1 MIHIASI
8 RERIDAT
15 GQKTYQAQ
23 IRIKGFPPQTR
34 TFATKTDAKRWARQ
48 TEVDIQSGMH
58 IRQSQASSHTFS
70 ELLDKYVK
78 EVLPTKKQDVSVN
91 DAMVAF
97 WRKQIGNY
105 ALSAVSTKLVE
116 EKRDLLASLKSSRK
130 KPRAPATV
138 LKYMMLL
145 SHIFS
150 TAVKLQWCERNPV
163 ESASKPKISNKRVRF
178 LREDDRTSLLQACKT
193 SENEDIYL
201 VVVLAI
207 STGMRKGEIMG
218 MKWEA
223 VTFFEDRSRAKLLLS
238 AEDTKN
244 STQRSAL
251 IASHA
256 YELLH
261 KRRANV
267 TTPETVNS
275 LKGLIFP
282 SAVNPQKPV
291 DLRTPWETVLKRAKI
306 SDFKFHDL
314 RHTAASYMAMNGA
327 TTLEIKEALGHK
339 STAMAERYSHLSES
353 HVDDVVLKMNE
364 RHFGQ
369 NTKPTGHSA

>member
-1 MIHIASI
+1 MASI
-8 RERIDAT
+8 RERVDAA
-15 GQKTYQAQ
+15 GQKTFQAQ

-34 TFATKTDAKRWARQ
+34 TFGTKTDAKKWARQ

-58 IRQSQASSHTFS
+58 IRQSQASSRTFS
-70 ELLDKYVK
+70 DLLDEYVK
-78 EVLPTKKQDVSVN
+78 VVLPTKKQDVSVN

-97 WRKQIGNY
+97 WRKQIGAY
-105 ALSAVSTKLVE
+105 SLSAVSTKLIE
-116 EKRDLLASLKSSRK
+116 EKRDLLASEKSPRK

-150 TAVKLQWCERNPV
+150 TAVNWQWCERNPV
-163 ESASKPKISNKRVRF
+163 ESAAKPTVNNKRVRY
-178 LREDDRTSLLQACKT
+178 LRDDERASLLQACKV
-193 SENEDIYL
+193 SENQDIYL

-223 VTFFEDRSRAKLLLS
+223 MTFFEDRGYAKLLLS

-261 KRRANV
+261 KRRADIAI
-267 TTPETVNS
+267 PATVDS

-282 SAVNPQKPV
+282 SLANPKKPV
-291 DLRTPWETVLKRAKI
+291 DLRTPWETALRRAKI

-369 NTKPTGHSA
+369 NKKPISQIA

>member
-1 MIHIASI
+1 
-8 RERIDAT
+8 
-15 GQKTYQAQ
+15 
-23 IRIKGFPPQTR
+23 
-34 TFATKTDAKRWARQ
+34 
-48 TEVDIQSGMH
+48 
-58 IRQSQASSHTFS
+58 
-70 ELLDKYVK
+70 
-78 EVLPTKKQDVSVN
+78 
-91 DAMVAF
+91 
-97 WRKQIGNY
+97 
-105 ALSAVSTKLVE
+105 
-116 EKRDLLASLKSSRK
+116 
-130 KPRAPATV
+130 
-138 LKYMMLL
+138 
-145 SHIFS
+145 
-150 TAVKLQWCERNPV
+150 
-163 ESASKPKISNKRVRF
+163 
-178 LREDDRTSLLQACKT
+178 
-193 SENEDIYL
+193 
-201 VVVLAI
+201 
-207 STGMRKGEIMG
+207 MRKGEIMG

-223 VTFFEDRSRAKLLLS
+223 ITFFEDRSRAKLLLS

-261 KRRANV
+261 KRRADV

-282 SAVNPQKPV
+282 SAVNPQNPV
-291 DLRTPWETVLKRAKI
+291 DLRTPWETALKRAKI
-306 SDFKFHDL
+306 CDFKFHDL

-369 NTKPTGHSA
+369 NTNQTGHSA

>member
-1 MIHIASI
+1 MASI
-8 RERIDAT
+8 RERTDSA

-34 TFATKTDAKRWARQ
+34 TFATKTDAKKWARQ

-58 IRQSQASSHTFS
+58 IRQSQASSRTFS
-70 ELLDKYVK
+70 DLLDEYERV
-78 EVLPTKKQDVSVN
+78 VLPKKKQEVSVN
-91 DAMVAF
+91 NAMVAF
-97 WRKQIGNY
+97 WRKQIGSY
-105 ALSAVSTKLVE
+105 SLSAVSTKLVE
-116 EKRDLLASLKSSRK
+116 EKRDLLANEKSPRK
-130 KPRAPATV
+130 KLRAPATV

-150 TAVKLQWCERNPV
+150 TAVNWQWCERNPV
-163 ESASKPKISNKRVRF
+163 ESATKPKVNNKRVRY
-178 LREDDRTSLLQACKT
+178 LHDDERQSLLQACKV
-193 SENEDIYL
+193 SENHDIYL

-223 VTFFEDRSRAKLLLS
+223 VTFFEDRGYAKLLLS

-261 KRRANV
+261 ARRKTL
-267 TTPETVNS
+267 TTPSTEIK
-275 LKGLIFP
+275 LKGLVFP
-282 SAVNPQKPV
+282 SAVDFKKPV
-291 DLRTPWETVLKRAKI
+291 DLRTPWETVLRRAKI
-306 SDFKFHDL
+306 NDFRFHDL
-314 RHTAASYMAMNGA
+314 RHTSASYMAMNGA

-364 RHFGQ
+364 RHFGVPL
-369 NTKPTGHSA
+369 KPTSHTA

>member
-1 MIHIASI
+1 MASI
-8 RERIDAT
+8 RERIDAA

-34 TFATKTDAKRWARQ
+34 TFATKTDAKKWARQ

-58 IRQSQASSHTFS
+58 IRQSQASSRTFS
-70 ELLDKYVK
+70 DLLDEYEKV
-78 EVLPTKKQDVSVN
+78 VLPKKKQKVSVN
-91 DAMVAF
+91 KAMLAF
-97 WRKQIGNY
+97 WRKQIGSY
-105 ALSAVSTKLVE
+105 SLSAVSTKLVE
-116 EKRDLLASLKSSRK
+116 EKRDLLANEKSPRK

-150 TAVKLQWCERNPV
+150 TAVNWQWCERNPV
-163 ESASKPKISNKRVRF
+163 VSASKPTVNNKRVRY
-178 LREDDRTSLLQACKT
+178 LRDDERLSLLQACKV
-193 SENEDIYL
+193 SENQDIYL

-223 VTFFEDRSRAKLLLS
+223 LTFFEDRGYAKLLLS

-261 KRRANV
+261 ARRKAL
-267 TTPETVNS
+267 TTPSTES
-275 LKGLIFP
+275 KLKGLVFP
-282 SAVNPQKPV
+282 SAVDFKKPV
-291 DLRTPWETVLKRAKI
+291 DLRTPWETVLRRAKI
-306 SDFKFHDL
+306 NDFRFHDL
-314 RHTAASYMAMNGA
+314 RHTSASYMAMNGA

-364 RHFGQ
+364 RHFGVPL
-369 NTKPTGHSA
+369 KPTSHNA

>member
-1 MIHIASI
+1 MASI
-8 RERIDAT
+8 RERVDAA
-15 GQKTYQAQ
+15 GQKTFQAQ

-34 TFATKTDAKRWARQ
+34 TFGTKTDAKKWARQ

-58 IRQSQASSHTFS
+58 IRQSQASSRTFS
-70 ELLDKYVK
+70 DLLDEYVK
-78 EVLPTKKQDVSVN
+78 VVLPTKKQDVSVN

-97 WRKQIGNY
+97 WRKQIGAY
-105 ALSAVSTKLVE
+105 SLSAVSTKLIE
-116 EKRDLLASLKSSRK
+116 EKRDLLASEKSPRK

-150 TAVKLQWCERNPV
+150 TAVNWQWCERNPV
-163 ESASKPKISNKRVRF
+163 ESAAKPTVNNKRVRY
-178 LREDDRTSLLQACKT
+178 LRDDERASLLQACKV
-193 SENEDIYL
+193 SENQDIYL

-223 VTFFEDRSRAKLLLS
+223 VTFFEDRGYAKLLLS
-238 AEDTKN
+238 ADDTKN

-261 KRRANV
+261 KRRADIANP
-267 TTPETVNS
+267 TTVDS

-282 SAVNPQKPV
+282 SLVNPKNPV
-291 DLRTPWETVLKRAKI
+291 DLRKPWETALKRAKI
-306 SDFKFHDL
+306 SNFKFHDL

-369 NTKPTGHSA
+369 NKKPISQSA